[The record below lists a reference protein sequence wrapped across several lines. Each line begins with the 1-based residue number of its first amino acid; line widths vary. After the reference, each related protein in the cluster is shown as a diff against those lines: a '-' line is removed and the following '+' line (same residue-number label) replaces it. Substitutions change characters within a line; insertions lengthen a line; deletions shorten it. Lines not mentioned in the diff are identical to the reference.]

1 MENLKEIFVFN
12 GNGDLEVVELREVG
26 LEGWEFEGEGVEVYL
41 RGENK
46 IVEYIGFDGVGR
58 VKFDESKIS
67 EEEVL
72 RDIEEYWENF

>member
-12 GNGDLEVVELREVG
+12 GNGDLEVVGLEEVG
-26 LEGWEFEGEGVEVYL
+26 LEGWEFEGEEGWVIWV
-41 RGENK
+41 GGDK
-46 IVEYIGFDGVGR
+46 IIEYVVFDGVGR

-72 RDIEEYWENF
+72 RDIERYWEDF